1 MRWFDLSGKKAMVTG
16 AGRGLGKGMAEGFME
31 AGVETVIFA
40 TTDKILAMAQEYRN
54 RGYKCHGVAADLGD
68 EASRQEGFRRALEML
83 GGKIDILVNSAGI
96 QRRHKSEEFPLEDW
110 NEVLEINL
118 TATFRMC
125 QMAAREMISQGS
137 GKIINVASMISFFGG
152 FTIPAYAASKG
163 GVAQLTKAFCN
174 EWAGYGINVNA
185 IAPGYMATEMNTAL
199 LDPANPRYKEITDRI
214 PAHRWGTPEDMQ
226 GVALFL
232 ASPASD
238 YLNGAVIPVDG
249 RYLVR

>member
-152 FTIPAYAASKG
+152 FTILPTRSSKG
-163 GVAQLTKAFCN
+163 SGQLPRRSAK
-174 EWAGYGINVNA
+174 WAGYGDHVNA

-238 YLNGAVIPVDG
+238 YLNGAIIPVDG
-249 RYLVR
+249 GYLVR